1 MNNLRIAYTFCSLL
15 EEGYINDLL
24 RAIQTCRKHCNLKL
38 SDKIAIHF
46 YGYHRRLYL
55 IRDFEETL
63 WEKCNVHRFG
73 YSYTSDQSELKFDIS
88 LLN

>member
-1 MNNLRIAYTFCSLL
+1 MNNLGIAYTFCSLL

-46 YGYHRRLYL
+46 YGHGSRLYL

-63 WEKCNVHRFG
+63 WKYCNVYRFE
-73 YSYTSDQSELKFDIS
+73 YSYTSNNSELKFDIG
-88 LLN
+88 LLK